1 MLGDIVTGI
10 NLVKQSV
17 AFIKEN
23 IATAKDISS
32 IASQIDDLFEGKNQ
46 LDKKRSKKDGV
57 SLADQFGVKSV
68 ANEIIDAKLAAE
80 KLYEVSVLVDQRF
93 GHGTWQAILTERA
106 KRIEAAKKAR
116 KEAIKVKKKQ
126 QEEIMEILG
135 YFIMGLCVII
145 LVAGVLFAVMSFA
158 DVVRTGAFNGN

>member
-158 DVVRTGAFNGN
+158 DVVRTGNFNGN